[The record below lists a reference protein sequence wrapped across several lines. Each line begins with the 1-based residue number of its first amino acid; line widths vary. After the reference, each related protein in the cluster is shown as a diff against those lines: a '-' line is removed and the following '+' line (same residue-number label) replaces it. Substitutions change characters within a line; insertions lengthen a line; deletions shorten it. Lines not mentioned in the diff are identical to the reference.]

1 MTPAREAVALPVLFL
16 TVLLLGGLRLAGPLV
31 LVPPSPYTLIL
42 AVLFLRVLVQSAA
55 LAPGRLLASRRSAL
69 ANVNGAVVLATLW
82 AAAAQTMMMLTPES
96 GVPRL
101 ALNVFFL
108 ILLLNTAAALPDR
121 RRLLRSLGVIFG
133 SAFILKFVVLSELS
147 APGASAPKR
156 ALHALL
162 DAVTLGAL
170 VQNPLHP
177 AAGYIA
183 LLAAILFL
191 IGVWLLP
198 HRDTPSD
205 EGLVSSERA
214 VLRSF

>member
-1 MTPAREAVALPVLFL
+1 M
-16 TVLLLGGLRLAGPLV
+16 
-31 LVPPSPYTLIL
+31 
-42 AVLFLRVLVQSAA
+42 
-55 LAPGRLLASRRSAL
+55 
-69 ANVNGAVVLATLW
+69 
-82 AAAAQTMMMLTPES
+82 
-96 GVPRL
+96 
-101 ALNVFFL
+101 
-108 ILLLNTAAALPDR
+108 
-121 RRLLRSLGVIFG
+121 FG

-156 ALHALL
+156 ALHAML
-162 DAVTLGAL
+162 DAATLGAL

-205 EGLVSSERA
+205 EELVRSESV
-214 VLRSF
+214 VLRSL

>member
-1 MTPAREAVALPVLFL
+1 
-16 TVLLLGGLRLAGPLV
+16 
-31 LVPPSPYTLIL
+31 
-42 AVLFLRVLVQSAA
+42 
-55 LAPGRLLASRRSAL
+55 
-69 ANVNGAVVLATLW
+69 
-82 AAAAQTMMMLTPES
+82 MMMLTPES

-108 ILLLNTAAALPDR
+108 ILLLNTAAALPDP
-121 RRLLRSLGVIFG
+121 RRLLRSLGVMFG

-147 APGASAPKR
+147 APGANPAKR

-170 VQNPLHP
+170 VQHPLHP

-183 LLAAILFL
+183 LLAAMLFL

-198 HRDTPSD
+198 HRNTLSD
-205 EGLVSSERA
+205 EGLWRTSEKA
-214 VLRSF
+214 VLRPL

>member
-16 TVLLLGGLRLAGPLV
+16 TVVLLGGLRLAGPLM
-31 LVPPSPYTLIL
+31 LMPPSPYMLTLG
-42 AVLFLRVLVQSAA
+42 VLFLRVLVGSAA

-96 GVPRL
+96 GLPRL
-101 ALNVFFL
+101 TLNVFFL

-133 SAFILKFVVLSELS
+133 SAFILKYVVLSELS
-147 APGASAPKR
+147 APGDSAPKR
-156 ALHALL
+156 ALHVLL

-198 HRDTPSD
+198 HSDTSSD
-205 EGLVSSERA
+205 EGLVRSESA
-214 VLRSF
+214 VLRSL